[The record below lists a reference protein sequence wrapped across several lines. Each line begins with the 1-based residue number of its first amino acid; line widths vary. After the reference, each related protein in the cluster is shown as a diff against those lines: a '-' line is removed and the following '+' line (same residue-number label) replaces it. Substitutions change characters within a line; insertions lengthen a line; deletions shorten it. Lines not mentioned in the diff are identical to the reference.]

1 MKLEKVVLNGFK
13 SFADKTEF
21 EFDTDITAIVGP
33 NGCGKSNVVDAIK
46 WVLGEQSAKS
56 LRSGQMAD
64 VIFSGSTSRK
74 SMGMAEVSLFFS
86 DVAGQIPLE
95 NDQLQISRRLYKSG
109 ESEYLINNKVCRLK
123 DVREL
128 FMDTGLGVRAYSIIE
143 QGQVEQLI
151 NVSKTDRRVIFEE
164 AAGISK
170 YKAHKKEALRKLERT
185 EQNLLRLADIVGEVQ
200 RQLRSIK
207 LQAGKARNY
216 LQYTQRLKELRVN
229 FSLSE
234 FHQLK
239 TQTQE
244 KTSIHTGLQEQ
255 FAEVVAHLAKSD
267 ALVSELGGQV
277 MQTENEINRTDNTL
291 VAVKGKIEQQFERI
305 EFLKNH
311 LDELVKRKEAAGE
324 QIARLNEQGGKLTSE
339 LAASQTELETNQS
352 LLESKSGLLD
362 ELNHTIHEI
371 NMRGASLEA
380 DLEDEKSGII
390 DIVRRTAQLHNE
402 IQSISVYRDNLSGQK
417 DRLSSR
423 SAASKAQLEQ
433 LLIEKAQQQAHLGEI
448 AQVLSRLQETLD
460 AKRSAIDELSFQV
473 NRDNQELVKLR
484 ELRSAIQS
492 EYAVLAD
499 MEKRREGLDK
509 GVKTILQQKTG
520 GAFDYVD
527 GILADI
533 IIADVKYAAAVEA
546 ALEGKTDSLVVNNT
560 SKLLADKASFEM
572 FEGRVRFLCTDRIL
586 PFDDSLDLSECPHVI
601 GRLVEFIKY
610 DARYAPLLWHIL
622 GKTIVV
628 DSLEAAMDISANIK
642 PGYRFVTLTGELVDF
657 GSCLTAGPLG
667 KSSGLISRKSRIREL
682 ESQLAGLGAKI
693 ASLEEKFE
701 RNGQQNEHLAK
712 LCQDLRTAIYEASTE
727 KVEVN
732 SKLALFEQ
740 NVKRLSEEQPSLISE
755 INLIEEQIAQS
766 VKKEYDSKQKLQ
778 ELEEINTQRQTHIT
792 ELENQLQQQKEL
804 GQQKN
809 VELMELKVA
818 LGRITEQCTA
828 AKQKISS
835 LQSQLQHARMAVE
848 SARTDLAN
856 SDEQITQ
863 TQQNILASESS
874 VSELFVEKEQ
884 AQQASAALGQKLE
897 QLLEQQKQAE
907 QDLREHRGRQ
917 SQIEQ
922 DMNQT
927 RLELGQLQVKIEDL
941 AQRVREEL
949 GIDIEQAYKNYQ
961 QENIDWEA
969 VKAEI
974 ADLRAKIE
982 RLGNV
987 NVDSISEQ
995 EELEKRNDFLT
1006 AQVADLNSG
1015 KEQLQQLISRINRES
1030 KEKFRITFE
1039 QVRINFHELFRKLF
1053 GGGKA
1058 DVILEDPEDILECGI
1073 EIIAKPPGKE
1083 TRSISLLSGGE
1094 KTLTAIALL
1103 FAIFKSKPSPFCL
1116 LDEVDAA
1123 LDEANNERFNLI
1135 VKEFQKSSQ
1144 FVIITH
1150 SKRTMSIADMLFG
1163 ITMQQQGV
1171 SKKISVRFDQVDEP
1185 AAAVA

>member
-239 TQTQE
+239 TQTHE

-509 GVKTILQQKTG
+509 GVKTILQQKNG

-533 IIADVKYAAAVEA
+533 IVADVKYAAAVEA

-642 PGYRFVTLTGELVDF
+642 PGYRFVALTGELVDL
-657 GSCLTAGPLG
+657 GSSITAGPLG